1 VSDAPIHVLVVDD
14 VELNLKLIAALLVA
28 NGFAV
33 KTATTA
39 ESGLALLQSQP
50 FRVLLIDLRLPGMD
64 GLTLTRTLRA
74 DPAHRD
80 LVIIAVTA
88 NAMKADEEAA
98 IAAGCDAFVSK
109 PINTRGLV
117 PLVKELLAKGS
128 RR

>member
-1 VSDAPIHVLVVDD
+1 MSDAPVHVLVVDD
-14 VELNLKLIAALLVA
+14 VELNLKLIAALLTA

-33 KTATTA
+33 QTATSA
-39 ESGLALLQSQP
+39 ESGLALLQGQP

-74 DPAHRD
+74 APAYRD

-88 NAMKADEEAA
+88 NAMKADEDSA

-117 PLVKELLAKGS
+117 PLVKELLAKGP
-128 RR
+128 RP

>member
-1 VSDAPIHVLVVDD
+1 MSDAPIQVLVVDD
-14 VELNLKLIAALLVA
+14 VELNLKLIAALLAA

-33 KTATTA
+33 KTATSA
-39 ESGLALLQSQP
+39 EAGLALLQSQR

-64 GLTLTRTLRA
+64 GLTLTRMLRA
-74 DPAHRD
+74 DPAHRE

-98 IAAGCDAFVSK
+98 LAAGCDAFVSK

-117 PLVKELLAKGS
+117 PLVKELLAKGP
-128 RR
+128 RP